1 MVILA
6 LTGAALVLL
15 AAGRIWAQGRVDG
28 LAGVVPVSITGRQ
41 AQPVL
46 PALALIAGAAGMVLA
61 ICGPVVRW
69 LAAAALVLAGAGA
82 SAAAVVLA
90 SDAGRLLQ
98 PAASRLSGITGS
110 AILHSE
116 LSPWPWVA
124 VVAGALVLLSGCWAM
139 LAGAAWAA
147 VGRRYQRPEDRA
159 SAAAAATDD
168 PAAAWD
174 ALTRGE
180 DPTTTDRGG

>member
-1 MVILA
+1 VVILA

-15 AAGRIWAQGRVDG
+15 ATGRIWAQGRVDG
-28 LAGVVPVSITGRQ
+28 LAGVVPVSVTGRQ

-69 LAAAALVLAGAGA
+69 LAATALVLAGAGA
-82 SAAAVVLA
+82 GAAAVVLA
-90 SDAGRLLQ
+90 SDAARLLQ
-98 PAASRLSGITGS
+98 PAASRLSGVTGS
-110 AILHSE
+110 AIRNSD
-116 LSPWPWVA
+116 LSLWPWVT
-124 VVAGALVLLSGCWAM
+124 VLAGALVLLAGCWAM

-147 VGRRYQRPEDRA
+147 AGKRYQRLEA
-159 SAAAAATDD
+159 GAAAAAPTDD

-180 DPTTTDRGG
+180 DPTATDRGG